1 MKANNISSQRYRK
14 MSTGFIST
22 GAVIIFL
29 GALIIPIA
37 ISADLWETPAMVF
50 IGSCFVVIGGIILAI
65 GIHFHKKS
73 KTAPSEKE
81 IRQRRKAEGDPKAL
95 KLIEPE
101 DKMEGAIFS
110 VKGYRG
116 RNLYVFENK
125 CVIQTIKGLDSLT
138 TGNYTD
144 GEKTIY
150 YSDVIGVQFKRAD
163 SQVGYM
169 QLETASSQAKNGFNR
184 FVDAFN
190 ENSFAFTKSTV
201 SNERM
206 EDIFEFV
213 KKQVETNKSSVSAPT
228 IQPTT
233 TSADEI
239 MKYKELL
246 DLGVITQEEF
256 DTKKK
261 QLLNI

>member
-1 MKANNISSQRYRK
+1 M
-14 MSTGFIST
+14 
-22 GAVIIFL
+22 VIIFV
-29 GALIIPIA
+29 GVLIILMA
-37 ISADLWETPAMVF
+37 IYADLWETPTMVAV
-50 IGSCFVVIGGIILAI
+50 GSCLTAI
-65 GIHFHKKS
+65 GVVSLILGVHFNKKS

-81 IRQRRKAEGDPKAL
+81 ISQRRKAAGDPKAL

-101 DKMEGAIFS
+101 TKMDGAIFS

-169 QLETASSQAKNGFNR
+169 QLETASSQTKNGFNR
-184 FVDAFN
+184 SVDAFN

-213 KKQVETNKSSVSAPT
+213 KKQVEKNKSSVSAPT
-228 IQPTT
+228 IQHSI

-239 MKYKELL
+239 VKYKELL

-256 DTKKK
+256 DAKKK
-261 QLLNI
+261 QLLGI